1 MRRYGVAIQSYVIE
15 ERKQGKP
22 WTEIKQ
28 EVKSKFGIEPPTIRA
43 MQGWVQRGLDRTQ
56 IDRMLAEE
64 AKAKLPQ
71 AADFTQKFFSEV
83 MLPAAWRSQALG
95 ADLEQTMWTLFL
107 SAMETAIGSDKFGRF
122 INEYMTRRTEVK
134 EQVKASSPFSSTLEK
149 LVQEKKEEE
158 VKDNEGQ
165 NNQT

>member
-1 MRRYGVAIQSYVIE
+1 MRRYGVSIQSSVIE

-22 WTEIKQ
+22 WKDIRQ

-71 AADFTQKFFSEV
+71 AADFTQKFVSEV
-83 MLPAAWRSQALG
+83 MLPAAWRSQAIG
-95 ADLEQTMWTLFL
+95 ADLEQTLWGVFL
-107 SAMETAIGSDKFGRF
+107 GAMETAIGSDKFERVLG
-122 INEYMTRRTEVK
+122 EYMKQRAEVK
-134 EQVKASSPFSSTLEK
+134 AQVVGPFSSILEK
-149 LVQEKKEEE
+149 SRQEKTKEE
-158 VKDNEGQ
+158 VKPNEGQ